1 MKQQRIGE
9 MNAHATNAQALNFRA
24 RSLLA
29 FVLEP
34 TEPVDGW
41 FAALDA
47 WLVRSPTFF
56 ASKPVILE
64 MAGLELG
71 LKAYRD
77 LLSGL
82 VLRHI
87 RVMGVENAN
96 PALVGPHLPPVVT
109 GGRTVSAQPM
119 LEESAPVASG
129 PATTPKTEKVE
140 QTEATEKAEKAEN
153 TEKTENSEK
162 SERMESLVFDGNV
175 RSGQSIVH
183 PDGDVTIVGRVASG
197 AEIIAGG
204 SVHVYGALQGRV
216 IAGISGSPT
225 ARIFCRE
232 ARPELL
238 CIGGVYVTAE
248 EMNAKVEGRSLEASL
263 NGEELKLRILD

>member
-1 MKQQRIGE
+1 
-9 MNAHATNAQALNFRA
+9 MNAHATPSQALNFRA

-34 TEPVDGW
+34 TQPVADW
-41 FAALDA
+41 FAALDL

-64 MAGLELG
+64 MAGIELS
-71 LKAYRD
+71 LKEYRG

-82 VLRHI
+82 ALRHI
-87 RVMGVENAN
+87 RVMGVENAS
-96 PALVGPHLPPVVT
+96 PALVGPHLPPVVS
-109 GGRTVSAQPM
+109 GGRTVNAPAM
-119 LEESAPVASG
+119 LEESAPTASE
-129 PATTPKTEKVE
+129 PTRTE
-140 QTEATEKAEKAEN
+140 T
-153 TEKTENSEK
+153 TEKTEK
-162 SERMESLVFDGNV
+162 TESLIVDGNV
-175 RSGQSIVH
+175 RSGQSVVH

-216 IAGISGSPT
+216 IAGISGSSS
-225 ARIFCRE
+225 ARIFCKE
-232 ARPELL
+232 ARAELI

-248 EMNAKVEGRSLEASL
+248 DMKPELEGRSLEAWL
-263 NGEELKLRILD
+263 NGDELKLRILD

>member
-1 MKQQRIGE
+1 
-9 MNAHATNAQALNFRA
+9 MNAHATPAQALNFGA

-29 FVLEP
+29 FVLKP
-34 TEPVDGW
+34 THPTTDW

-64 MAGLELG
+64 MSGLEFG
-71 LKAYRD
+71 AKEYRN
-77 LLSGL
+77 LLSYL
-82 VLRHI
+82 ALRHI

-96 PALVGPHLPPVVT
+96 PGLVGPHLPPVVT
-109 GGRTVSAQPM
+109 GGRAVSAHAM
-119 LEESAPVASG
+119 VEEPAPAAAE
-129 PATTPKTEKVE
+129 PAKPEKP
-140 QTEATEKAEKAEN
+140 
-153 TEKTENSEK
+153 
-162 SERMESLVFDGNV
+162 ESLVVDGNV
-175 RSGQSIVH
+175 RSGQSIMH
-183 PDGDVTIVGRVASG
+183 PEGDVTIVGRVASG
-197 AEIIAGG
+197 AEIVAGG

-232 ARPELL
+232 ARAELL

-248 EMNAKVEGRSLEASL
+248 DVDPQFDGRCLEARL
-263 NGEELKLRILD
+263 DGDEIKLRILD